1 MDISAITA
9 NSVVIREASG
19 GIATSGKTV
28 KSSKVAEF
36 SQPVQTTAGNADV
49 SSGQVK
55 KIVENMQ
62 SNLEGMNTGVQYKM
76 YGDHGEK
83 IAIKV
88 VNEQTGEVIREIPS
102 KEIQSLQA
110 QIGELVGRIFNG
122 KA

>member
-1 MDISAITA
+1 MDISPVSV
-9 NSVVIREASG
+9 NSGVVREASG

-28 KSSKVAEF
+28 KSSKVAES
-36 SQPVQTTAGNADV
+36 SQPVQTTDGNADV
-49 SSGQVK
+49 SPAQVK
-55 KIVENMQ
+55 KIVEDMQ
-62 SNLEGMNTGVQYKM
+62 SNLAGMNTGVQYKM

-83 IAIKV
+83 IAVKV

-102 KEIQSLQA
+102 KEMQSLQA